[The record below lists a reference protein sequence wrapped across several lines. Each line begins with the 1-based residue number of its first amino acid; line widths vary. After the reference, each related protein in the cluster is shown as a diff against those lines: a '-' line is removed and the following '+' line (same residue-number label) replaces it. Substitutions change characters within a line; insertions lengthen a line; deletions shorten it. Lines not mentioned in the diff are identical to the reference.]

1 MRATFFTAVTIC
13 VISSGC
19 SSDDSPS
26 VAGGGSTQ
34 TSINDNN
41 PAGSAGGSAGT
52 AGSAG
57 AGASAGAGGAVTGAG
72 GTEGTPDN
80 VGLGQGGASGA
91 ATGAA
96 GSSMASAAGASGAA
110 GAAPSADAG
119 TDTTMSFFVTSR
131 GAGNG
136 GNFGGIAG
144 ADEFCRTLAAESSPA
159 LGTKTWRAYLSTT
172 TENARERIGD
182 GPWRNFA
189 GRIIANDVD
198 QLHDQAANGSLNA
211 TWPLSDATIALD
223 ETGAQVPSG
232 QPAQLHDIVTGSN
245 LDGTISMSGT
255 CGDWT
260 QNTGTTQNGHS
271 NRTGGGQNPQSWN
284 GAHATGCGEP
294 TANFQQGTVSQ
305 GGGRGSIYCFA
316 TD

>member
-1 MRATFFTAVTIC
+1 MRATVFSAVAIC
-13 VISSGC
+13 VIFSGC

-41 PAGSAGGSAGT
+41 PAGSAGGSVGT
-52 AGSAG
+52 GG
-57 AGASAGAGGAVTGAG
+57 SAGAGGAVTGAG
-72 GTEGTPDN
+72 GTEGAPDN
-80 VGLGQGGASGA
+80 VGIGQGGASGA

-96 GSSMASAAGASGAA
+96 GSSMAAAAGASGAA
-110 GAAPSADAG
+110 PTADAG
-119 TDTTMSFFVTSR
+119 ADDTTMSFFVTSR

-159 LGTKTWRAYLSTT
+159 LGAKTWRAYLSTS
-172 TENARERIGD
+172 TENARDRIGD

-211 TWPLSDATIALD
+211 TWPLADVTVPLD
-223 ETGAQVPSG
+223 EQGDQVPSA
-232 QPAQLHDIVTGSN
+232 QPNVLHDIITGTN
-245 LDGTISMSGT
+245 LDGTVAASGT
-255 CGDWT
+255 CSDWT
-260 QNTGTTQNGHS
+260 STTGTTQNGHS
-271 NRTGGGQNPQSWN
+271 NRAGGGANPSSWN
-284 GAHATGCGEP
+284 GAHGTGCGEP